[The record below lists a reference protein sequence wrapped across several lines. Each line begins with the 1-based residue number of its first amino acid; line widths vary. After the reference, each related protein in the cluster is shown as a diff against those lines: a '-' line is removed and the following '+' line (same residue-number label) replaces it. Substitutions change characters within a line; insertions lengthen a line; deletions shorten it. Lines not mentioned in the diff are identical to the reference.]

1 MIQAYSQGRFE
12 WFVVA
17 TVIAIIALALLSRYL
32 LIADDVRV
40 LRFEMLSHRFMT
52 SAANARVEY
61 LAASLK
67 QPNRVTGKN
76 IVIAGRRVFFSPQ
89 GWPVSVAGPIESDY
103 QPDDA
108 DCFQLWNLLL
118 QNPAPVLSG
127 NVMKEQTGGENEPL
141 FSGQEYQVIAKG
153 LACRY
158 LLVNGKAFFDY
169 YPLEGRLLFVR
180 NNN

>member
-1 MIQAYSQGRFE
+1 MIQGYSQGRFE

-17 TVIAIIALALLSRYL
+17 TVIAIIALAVLSRYL

-61 LAASLK
+61 LVASLK
-67 QPNRVTGKN
+67 QPNVAARKN
-76 IVIAGRRVFFSPQ
+76 IVIAGRRVFFSSQ
-89 GWPVSVAGPIESDY
+89 GWPVSVAGPIEGDY

-118 QNPAPVLSG
+118 QNPAPVVQG
-127 NVMKEQTGGENEPL
+127 NGAGEQTEGDKETF
-141 FSGQEYQVIAKG
+141 FSGQEYQVIAKDF
-153 LACRY
+153 ACRY
-158 LLVNGKAFFDY
+158 LLVSGKAFFDY